1 MRRFNDCTWLEASE
15 AVLAM
20 VSRLTVMKDTA
31 GDEPMLCLTRCMR
44 ALLAGDIRIASD
56 ECFNMTSALLTCGA
70 RRVSGELFRDY
81 LLHRLLIVPNAFS
94 KMAAAGSIDEAL
106 YNAMRVDMGILYE
119 LMSLDAEELYRY
131 VQDRFKELKV
141 KGRPGLDDTT
151 RLASA
156 AWGGAVLRPKQEE
169 QGILP
174 ALPAMLPDA
183 APVWHYG
190 EEEMRGSYTADE
202 ALEEMYHRLLEG
214 GVDWSGMTEDVWNFF
229 SAYGTG
235 EFLKNRMFAWSQGRL
250 APMTDLRLYPLRP
263 LTEREYRL
271 CLDHCIEFMRG
282 NSTEPLF
289 ICGPA
294 GMGKTTMLFCLADE
308 LPEMRFVYVPKCGS
322 ICELEGL
329 FAELSR
335 QPLKFMVALDDSGV
349 YDFAVRAIPVNVLL
363 TVATSSGEECG
374 AGFTKCVTLE
384 RPNLE
389 GFAAMVQ
396 SILEAEGV
404 ELNRDVI
411 RAACVDRQV
420 DTKGRLSAAAAVS
433 VARALA
439 AKHAGL

>member
-1 MRRFNDCTWLEASE
+1 
-15 AVLAM
+15 M

-31 GDEPMLCLTRCMR
+31 GDEPMLSLTRCMR

-183 APVWHYG
+183 APRRCTTVFWRAVW
-190 EEEMRGSYTADE
+190 
-202 ALEEMYHRLLEG
+202 
-214 GVDWSGMTEDVWNFF
+214 
-229 SAYGTG
+229 
-235 EFLKNRMFAWSQGRL
+235 
-250 APMTDLRLYPLRP
+250 
-263 LTEREYRL
+263 
-271 CLDHCIEFMRG
+271 I
-282 NSTEPLF
+282 
-289 ICGPA
+289 
-294 GMGKTTMLFCLADE
+294 
-308 LPEMRFVYVPKCGS
+308 
-322 ICELEGL
+322 
-329 FAELSR
+329 
-335 QPLKFMVALDDSGV
+335 
-349 YDFAVRAIPVNVLL
+349 
-363 TVATSSGEECG
+363 G
-374 AGFTKCVTLE
+374 A
-384 RPNLE
+384 
-389 GFAAMVQ
+389 A
-396 SILEAEGV
+396 
-404 ELNRDVI
+404 
-411 RAACVDRQV
+411 
-420 DTKGRLSAAAAVS
+420 
-433 VARALA
+433 
-439 AKHAGL
+439 